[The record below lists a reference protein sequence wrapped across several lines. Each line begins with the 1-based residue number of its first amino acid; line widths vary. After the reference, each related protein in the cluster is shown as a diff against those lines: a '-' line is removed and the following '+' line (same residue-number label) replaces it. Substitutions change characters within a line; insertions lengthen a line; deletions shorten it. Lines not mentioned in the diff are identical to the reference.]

1 MLPLDKLDRYVC
13 LKKSEIVIDDK
24 DEESSDD
31 EDDEDDGEDD
41 EDDEGD
47 DDDDE
52 TQRDETESVTVVGDD
67 EEEKEVEVL
76 DTIQE
81 EKVRPRAALD
91 QLRGGIVLNC
101 SAFPV
106 GLAALPGHCVHGR
119 REGRDALPRGRH

>member
-31 EDDEDDGEDD
+31 EDEDEDGEDD
-41 EDDEGD
+41 EEGDDDGD
-47 DDDDE
+47 DDDDNE

-67 EEEKEVEVL
+67 EEGLEKEVEVL
-76 DTIQE
+76 EPIQE

-91 QLRGGIVLNC
+91 QLRKGGWY
-101 SAFPV
+101 
-106 GLAALPGHCVHGR
+106 
-119 REGRDALPRGRH
+119 